1 MVAARDKENF
11 EDNTERK
18 ASSFSVE
25 AFGKTKNKLS
35 SLVKFLWIGNSGN
48 KKEEEEEEEEFKK
61 RRIKK
66 K

>member
-1 MVAARDKENF
+1 MRITLKE
-11 EDNTERK
+11 K
-18 ASSFSVE
+18 LPASSVE

-48 KKEEEEEEEEFKK
+48 KKEEEEEEEEEEFKK